1 MSITEKQNKN
11 FNYVDW
17 IRKAIENNFITYY
30 DYNEFKNKKIIENSV
45 GKIFKANWNNT
56 NTNLVV
62 KASYELD
69 FKKIVNEL
77 KAQKE
82 VNFHKNILQIYG
94 ISKLDNQYSL
104 LLEYADGGSLYSY
117 LKKSFTKL
125 EWDDKYC
132 LASQLANAIDF
143 IHSKGVLFWLLSS
156 GRRPFYDEGTQY
168 DISLAMDIVNGKR
181 EEIIEDTPVEY
192 SDIYTACWSDD
203 IDERPSI
210 QIVVSYLKSIID
222 YSANEIENND
232 LKYMMNDYDD
242 LSIYDNFS
250 KIMIDDDFSLNTFDY
265 VKNNLL
271 ILNLTDSTNNVEK
284 IVDKLINHLIRI
296 HDELCYFPIE
306 TREIINQ
313 NIQDIDKNKT
323 SSKYIFFRGFLYYNG
338 IIIIEKDEYKA
349 FKLFLKASKDNYPI
363 AQFYLG
369 KLYKDPKK
377 AFYWYQKSA
386 ENGSKLAQFYLG
398 KCYEN
403 GNGIEKD
410 YDKSI
415 EWFEKS
421 ARQGYIITQL
431 GLGILYE
438 KEKKDFENSFYWT
451 ERAIKKGRKFEQ
463 SHIGTYYD
471 NCLSAQKEDF
481 EPFELFERSAKQG
494 CYSAIYILG
503 HLYLKG
509 IGSEKQLKES
519 VHLIE
524 KEAIKG
530 NKHAQLYLGRFYEEG
545 IIVEKSCVE
554 AFKWYKNAANDGNK
568 YAQLILGFYFEKGG
582 SGFVEKDIKKAVW
595 WYEKSAEQEY
605 SYAQCCLGYLY
616 EKGEEIDRDSRKAI
630 YCGRRPFYDED
641 TQYDISLATEIVNGK
656 REEIIK
662 DTPVEYSDIYTA
674 CWSDDP
680 DERPSIQI
688 VVSCLKSIIDYSI
701 KSITN
706 EIENHS
712 IKSITNEI
720 ENNDLKYMMDDY
732 DLSIYDNFSKI
743 MLDDNSSLNTFDFV
757 KNKLLILN
765 LTNLTDNVEK
775 IVDKL
780 IDHLIRIH
788 DELCY
793 IPTEAKEIINQNIQN
808 IDKFLQIKIFDWLI
822 RNQTSSK
829 YIFFRGFLYYNGII
843 IIDKDED
850 KALRL
855 FSKASKDNYPIAQ
868 FYLGKLYKDSKK
880 AFYWYQKSAE
890 NGSKLAQFY
899 LGKCYENGNGIEKDY
914 DKSIEWFEKSAS
926 QGYIIT
932 QLLLGILYEKLKKDF
947 ENSFCWIERVMKR
960 ARKFKKSHISAHYD
974 NLLSAQKDDFKLFEL
989 YERSAEQGCYS
1000 AIYIL
1005 GHLYINGIGFGKKLK
1020 ESVHLIEKAAKKGNK
1035 KTQLYLAKFYEEG
1048 IIVEKSRVEAFKWY
1062 KNAANDGIKYAQV
1075 ILGLYFEKGGYG
1087 FVKKDIKK
1095 AVWWYEKSA
1104 EQDYAYAQCCLG
1116 YLYEKG
1122 EEIDRD
1128 SRKAIYWYKK
1138 AAENGYDAAY
1148 YLLAKFYEVVVKNE
1162 AKAFKYIKYY
1172 IEKGH
1177 FKGMYVLIGYYK
1189 RGIGTDIDREKAD
1202 NLLKIATKI
1211 KKLKKTDTIS

>member
-143 IHSKGVLFWLLSS
+143 IHSKGIIHCNLH
-156 GRRPFYDEGTQY
+156 
-168 DISLAMDIVNGKR
+168 
-181 EEIIEDTPVEY
+181 EE
-192 SDIYTACWSDD
+192 
-203 IDERPSI
+203 
-210 QIVVSYLKSIID
+210 
-222 YSANEIENND
+222 N
-232 LKYMMNDYDD
+232 
-242 LSIYDNFS
+242 
-250 KIMIDDDFSLNTFDY
+250 
-265 VKNNLL
+265 
-271 ILNLTDSTNNVEK
+271 
-284 IVDKLINHLIRI
+284 
-296 HDELCYFPIE
+296 
-306 TREIINQ
+306 
-313 NIQDIDKNKT
+313 
-323 SSKYIFFRGFLYYNG
+323 
-338 IIIIEKDEYKA
+338 
-349 FKLFLKASKDNYPI
+349 
-363 AQFYLG
+363 
-369 KLYKDPKK
+369 
-377 AFYWYQKSA
+377 
-386 ENGSKLAQFYLG
+386 
-398 KCYEN
+398 
-403 GNGIEKD
+403 
-410 YDKSI
+410 
-415 EWFEKS
+415 
-421 ARQGYIITQL
+421 
-431 GLGILYE
+431 
-438 KEKKDFENSFYWT
+438 
-451 ERAIKKGRKFEQ
+451 
-463 SHIGTYYD
+463 
-471 NCLSAQKEDF
+471 
-481 EPFELFERSAKQG
+481 
-494 CYSAIYILG
+494 
-503 HLYLKG
+503 
-509 IGSEKQLKES
+509 
-519 VHLIE
+519 
-524 KEAIKG
+524 
-530 NKHAQLYLGRFYEEG
+530 
-545 IIVEKSCVE
+545 
-554 AFKWYKNAANDGNK
+554 
-568 YAQLILGFYFEKGG
+568 
-582 SGFVEKDIKKAVW
+582 
-595 WYEKSAEQEY
+595 
-605 SYAQCCLGYLY
+605 
-616 EKGEEIDRDSRKAI
+616 
-630 YCGRRPFYDED
+630 
-641 TQYDISLATEIVNGK
+641 
-656 REEIIK
+656 

-868 FYLGKLYKDSKK
+868 FYL
-880 AFYWYQKSAE
+880 
-890 NGSKLAQFY
+890 
-899 LGKCYENGNGIEKDY
+899 
-914 DKSIEWFEKSAS
+914 
-926 QGYIIT
+926 
-932 QLLLGILYEKLKKDF
+932 DF

-1035 KTQLYLAKFYEEG
+1035 YAQLYLAKFYEEG

-1075 ILGLYFEKGGYG
+1075 ILGLYFEKGG
-1087 FVKKDIKK
+1087 
-1095 AVWWYEKSA
+1095 S
-1104 EQDYAYAQCCLG
+1104 L
-1116 YLYEKG
+1116 
-1122 EEIDRD
+1122 
-1128 SRKAIYWYKK
+1128 
-1138 AAENGYDAAY
+1138 
-1148 YLLAKFYEVVVKNE
+1148 
-1162 AKAFKYIKYY
+1162 
-1172 IEKGH
+1172 
-1177 FKGMYVLIGYYK
+1177 
-1189 RGIGTDIDREKAD
+1189 
-1202 NLLKIATKI
+1202 
-1211 KKLKKTDTIS
+1211 

>member
-1 MSITEKQNKN
+1 MKAQ
-11 FNYVDW
+11 
-17 IRKAIENNFITYY
+17 KAIENNFITYY
-30 DYNEFKNKKIIENSV
+30 DYNEFKNKKKIENSNNSV

-62 KASYELD
+62 KTLYELD
-69 FKKIVNEL
+69 VKKIVNEL

-143 IHSKGVLFWLLSS
+143 IHSKGIIHCNLH
-156 GRRPFYDEGTQY
+156 
-168 DISLAMDIVNGKR
+168 
-181 EEIIEDTPVEY
+181 EE
-192 SDIYTACWSDD
+192 
-203 IDERPSI
+203 
-210 QIVVSYLKSIID
+210 
-222 YSANEIENND
+222 N
-232 LKYMMNDYDD
+232 
-242 LSIYDNFS
+242 
-250 KIMIDDDFSLNTFDY
+250 
-265 VKNNLL
+265 
-271 ILNLTDSTNNVEK
+271 
-284 IVDKLINHLIRI
+284 
-296 HDELCYFPIE
+296 
-306 TREIINQ
+306 
-313 NIQDIDKNKT
+313 
-323 SSKYIFFRGFLYYNG
+323 
-338 IIIIEKDEYKA
+338 
-349 FKLFLKASKDNYPI
+349 
-363 AQFYLG
+363 
-369 KLYKDPKK
+369 
-377 AFYWYQKSA
+377 
-386 ENGSKLAQFYLG
+386 
-398 KCYEN
+398 
-403 GNGIEKD
+403 
-410 YDKSI
+410 
-415 EWFEKS
+415 
-421 ARQGYIITQL
+421 
-431 GLGILYE
+431 
-438 KEKKDFENSFYWT
+438 
-451 ERAIKKGRKFEQ
+451 
-463 SHIGTYYD
+463 
-471 NCLSAQKEDF
+471 
-481 EPFELFERSAKQG
+481 
-494 CYSAIYILG
+494 
-503 HLYLKG
+503 
-509 IGSEKQLKES
+509 
-519 VHLIE
+519 
-524 KEAIKG
+524 
-530 NKHAQLYLGRFYEEG
+530 
-545 IIVEKSCVE
+545 
-554 AFKWYKNAANDGNK
+554 
-568 YAQLILGFYFEKGG
+568 
-582 SGFVEKDIKKAVW
+582 
-595 WYEKSAEQEY
+595 
-605 SYAQCCLGYLY
+605 
-616 EKGEEIDRDSRKAI
+616 
-630 YCGRRPFYDED
+630 
-641 TQYDISLATEIVNGK
+641 
-656 REEIIK
+656 

-688 VVSCLKSIIDYSI
+688 VVSCLKSIID
-701 KSITN
+701 
-706 EIENHS
+706 HS

-743 MLDDNSSLNTFDFV
+743 MIDDNSSLNTFDYV

-788 DELCY
+788 DELY
-793 IPTEAKEIINQNIQN
+793 
-808 IDKFLQIKIFDWLI
+808 
-822 RNQTSSK
+822 
-829 YIFFRGFLYYNGII
+829 
-843 IIDKDED
+843 KDED
-850 KALRL
+850 KAIRL

-868 FYLGKLYKDSKK
+868 FYL
-880 AFYWYQKSAE
+880 
-890 NGSKLAQFY
+890 
-899 LGKCYENGNGIEKDY
+899 GIEKDY

-947 ENSFCWIERVMKR
+947 ENSFCWIERAMKR

-1035 KTQLYLAKFYEEG
+1035 YAQLYLAKFYEEG

-1062 KNAANDGIKYAQV
+1062 KNAANDGNKYAQV

-1148 YLLAKFYEVVVKNE
+1148 YLLAKFYEVVEKNE
-1162 AKAFKYIKYY
+1162 AKAFKCIKYY
-1172 IEKGH
+1172 IEKGY

-1211 KKLKKTDTIS
+1211 RKLKKTDAIS